1 MSKTVLRVK
10 NLETFY
16 GPVMAIRGVT
26 LEVGKGQIV
35 TILGSNG
42 AGKTTILKTISGA
55 IEPQKG
61 SVEFD
66 GEAITGMEPDKI
78 ARAGIRHVP
87 EGREVFPFLTVRE
100 NLEVGA
106 FSEPDRKQ
114 VQRQMDRVFDYD
126 PLIREIQ
133 RLAEEMHYE
142 TQERFITRI
151 VDECVRYNEI
161 KSVEVFLRKSPVFGS
176 SGELGVR
183 LEIGESDLANLRT
196 NR

>member
-1 MSKTVLRVK
+1 MSETVLRVK

-66 GEAITGMEPDKI
+66 GEAITGMEPIKSRGL
-78 ARAGIRHVP
+78 AFAMCRR
-87 EGREVFPFLTVRE
+87 EGRSSPF
-100 NLEVGA
+100 
-106 FSEPDRKQ
+106 
-114 VQRQMDRVFDYD
+114 
-126 PLIREIQ
+126 
-133 RLAEEMHYE
+133 
-142 TQERFITRI
+142 
-151 VDECVRYNEI
+151 
-161 KSVEVFLRKSPVFGS
+161 
-176 SGELGVR
+176 
-183 LEIGESDLANLRT
+183 
-196 NR
+196 